1 MNTFFSRFT
10 PKEAKFFPLFRQ
22 QADVL
27 LTASDLLIACT
38 QTEDHV
44 QHAEYY
50 KKIKEQERLGDKL
63 SHTVFNA
70 LNSTFITPF
79 DREDI
84 NQLTLYLDDVMDGI
98 NSSAKR
104 IALYKP
110 KYIPENAVELAK
122 LIKEASECIS
132 RIVDKLEFLKDNGDE
147 VKKYCKELHEVEN
160 KADDAYELFVIR
172 LFEEEKDSIELFKL
186 KEILY
191 EMEKTTDIAEHVG
204 KIVRTIIVKYA

>member
-10 PKEAKFFPLFRQ
+10 PKEAKFFPLFKQ
-22 QADVL
+22 QSDVL

-38 QTEDHV
+38 QAETHA

-50 KKIKEQERLGDKL
+50 RQIKAQERRGDKL
-63 SHTVFNA
+63 SHTVFNE

-84 NQLTLYLDDVMDGI
+84 NQLTLYMDDVMDGI

-110 KYIPENAVELAK
+110 KYIPENALELAR
-122 LIKEASECIS
+122 LIKEASLSIS
-132 RIVDKLEFLKDNGDE
+132 RITDGLESLKNKGE
-147 VKKYCKELHEVEN
+147 QVKRYCRELHEIEN
-160 KADDAYELFVIR
+160 KADDVYELFVIR

-191 EMEKTTDIAEHVG
+191 EMEKTTDIADQVG